1 MGSRAQGMGSTPYRP
16 IRMHQSRIPLTTF
29 ATQQRLFR
37 LSNMASRPRA
47 HIIAIDDDV
56 EHLLYV
62 TTLLTRA
69 NYDCASFT
77 NTRSALAHMR
87 ERHVDLVIA
96 DLFMP
101 EMDGFETLAAIR
113 QVFPDV
119 AVLILSGCGRM
130 EEDFYLECAKHLGA
144 VAVLK
149 KPFEPEELRAIV
161 SRTLSTTP
169 KAMGGGTSRQQP

>member
-1 MGSRAQGMGSTPYRP
+1 MSSRQ
-16 IRMHQSRIPLTTF
+16 
-29 ATQQRLFR
+29 
-37 LSNMASRPRA
+37 RA
-47 HIIAIDDDV
+47 HIVAIDDDV

-69 NYDCASFT
+69 QYDCVSFT

-87 ERHVDLVIA
+87 ERRADLVIA

-113 QVFPDV
+113 NAFPDV
-119 AVLILSGCGRM
+119 AVLMLSGCGRM

-144 VAVLK
+144 VEVLK
-149 KPFEPEELRAIV
+149 KPFEPEALRSV
-161 SRTLSTTP
+161 VTRTLRREQ
-169 KAMGGGTSRQQP
+169 AERRHE